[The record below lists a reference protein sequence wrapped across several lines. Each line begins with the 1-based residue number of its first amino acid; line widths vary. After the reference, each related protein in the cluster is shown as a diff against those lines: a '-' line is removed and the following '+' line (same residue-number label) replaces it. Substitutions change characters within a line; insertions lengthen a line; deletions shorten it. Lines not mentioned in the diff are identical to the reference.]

1 MGKVSLGAAG
11 AAVEVGGPQAAPFL
25 HSQLTQEFE
34 GLAVG
39 SAVRTLLLEPN
50 GHMVAVAELS
60 RLEPEA
66 FALVL
71 HPSLA
76 EALIERLTR
85 FLIRTKAVISP
96 PYPVELVASG
106 AGIPSALAPGLAWVK
121 ASGDAADEALSAS
134 LRMLGGVPALGI
146 DLDEGALPN
155 SLGDLAPYA
164 SFTKGCY
171 TGQEL
176 LERVES
182 RKAAPPRRLFAVM
195 VSEGRVFPGE
205 ELFSHHDPVGKVTT
219 VAELSA
225 EAAEALAGAFPA
237 FDPSSRLLAWC
248 VLSRNRH
255 PSEVER
261 AGAEGSEERRVRL
274 VEMHSA
280 NLA

>member
-1 MGKVSLGAAG
+1 MGNVILGAAA

-25 HSQLTQEFE
+25 HSQLTQEVE

-39 SAVRTLLLEPN
+39 SAARTLLLEPN
-50 GHMVAVAELS
+50 GHMVAVAELA
-60 RLEPEA
+60 RLEPET
-66 FALVL
+66 FALVV

-76 EALIERLTR
+76 GALTERLKR

-96 PYPVELVASG
+96 AYPVDLVTSIV
-106 AGIPSALAPGLAWVK
+106 GIPSALGAGLAWVK
-121 ASGDAADEALSAS
+121 SAVDAPDESLSAA
-134 LRMLGGVPALGI
+134 LRMLGGVPALGV

-176 LERVES
+176 VERVES
-182 RKAAPPRRLFAVM
+182 RKAAPPKRLFAV
-195 VSEGRVFPGE
+195 VVAEGRVSSGE

-219 VAELSA
+219 VAELSEEQA
-225 EAAEALAGAFPA
+225 ETLAGAFPS

-280 NLA
+280 